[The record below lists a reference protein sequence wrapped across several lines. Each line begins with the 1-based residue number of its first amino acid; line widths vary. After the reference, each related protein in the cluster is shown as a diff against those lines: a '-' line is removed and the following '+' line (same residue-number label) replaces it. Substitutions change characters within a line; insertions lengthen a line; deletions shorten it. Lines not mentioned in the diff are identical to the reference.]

1 LLDSSGLKPP
11 NKLGNHTNTMFH
23 KILIAN
29 RGEIAVRI
37 IRACREMG
45 IKSVAIY
52 SEIDRKAL
60 HVRLADEAYLVG
72 PSPATQSYLN
82 IEKIIEMI
90 RESGAEAVHPGYGFF
105 AENYEFVKRLESE
118 GIVFIGPPS
127 SAVKLLGDKV
137 MARKTMKNAGVLI
150 VPGTE
155 VEIGSDDQGTS
166 IAEKVGFPILIKAV
180 GGGGGKGM
188 RIVRE
193 KSELKSALRAASS
206 EAKSAFA
213 DPRIYIEKYLERP
226 RHVEIQILADK
237 AGNVIHLGERECSIQ
252 RRHQKVI
259 EESPSPVVDEKMRKA
274 MGEAAVKAAKAAG
287 YVNAGT
293 MEFLVDSDR
302 NFYFLES
309 NTRLQVEHPVTELVT
324 GIDLAKEQ
332 IKIAWGEKL
341 SLRQEDIRWRG
352 SAIECRIYAEDP
364 ENNFLP
370 STGVVHSYREPSGP
384 GVRVDSGLYEGSE
397 ISLYYDPLIS
407 KLLTWGKDR
416 DEAIQRMKRALN
428 EYNILGV
435 ATTIPF
441 HLKVMDHPKFQKGEI
456 HTHFIEEEFGKDKFS
471 EAADK
476 EEHLKAVAVFSALL
490 DYQERKKTKPL
501 QAKTKSQESI
511 WKIEGRKMGLR

>member
-1 LLDSSGLKPP
+1 
-11 NKLGNHTNTMFH
+11 MFK

-45 IKSVAIY
+45 IKTVAIF
-52 SEIDRKAL
+52 SDIDRKAL
-60 HVRLADEAYLVG
+60 HVRLADEAYFVG
-72 PSPATQSYLN
+72 PAQATQSYLN
-82 IEKIIEMI
+82 MERIIEVA
-90 RESGAEAVHPGYGFF
+90 RDSGAEAIHPGYGFF
-105 AENYEFVKRLESE
+105 AENYDFVKRVESE
-118 GIVFIGPPS
+118 GLVFIGPPAK
-127 SAVKLLGDKV
+127 AVKLLGDKV
-137 MARKTMKNAGVLI
+137 AARKTMKGSGVPI

-155 VEIGSDDQGTS
+155 VEIGSDEQGAF
-166 IAEKVGFPILIKAV
+166 IADEVGLPILIKAV

-226 RHVEIQILADK
+226 RHVEIQILADRF
-237 AGNVIHLGERECSIQ
+237 GNVIHLGERECSIQ

-274 MGEAAVKAAKAAG
+274 MGETAVTAAKASG

-293 MEFLVDSDR
+293 IEFLVDSER
-302 NFYFLES
+302 SFYFLES
-309 NTRLQVEHPVTELVT
+309 NTRLQVEHPVTEMVT

-332 IKIAWGEKL
+332 IRIASGMKL
-341 SLRQEDIRWRG
+341 SYEQEDIKWRG

-370 STGVVHSYREPSGP
+370 STGVVHSYWEPAGP
-384 GVRVDSGLYEGSE
+384 GIRVDSGLYEGAE
-397 ISLYYDPLIS
+397 VSLFYDPLIS
-407 KLLTWGKDR
+407 KLLAWGKDR
-416 DEAIQRMKRALN
+416 DEAIQRMKRALS
-428 EYNILGV
+428 EYRISGV

-441 HLKVMDHPKFQKGEI
+441 HLRVMENQKFQKGEI
-456 HTHFIEEEFGKDKFS
+456 HTHFIDEEFEKKLS
-471 EAADK
+471 EPEYND
-476 EEHLKAVAVFSALL
+476 ELLKAVAVFSALL
-490 DYQERKKTKPL
+490 DHQEKRKVKPVL
-501 QAKTKSQESI
+501 STSAGKSKDNP
-511 WKIEGRKMGLR
+511 WKIAGRKMGLR